1 VSENRIGGKKEMSKI
16 LLLSLALVTLFIG
29 SVFAAQN
36 YEAIT
41 VADTAIGLSFS
52 PTGGTSFSRVV
63 CTLETAQIRFM
74 VHGGT
79 PTTTTGHLLEVGQQ
93 LTLADYASIV
103 KFKAIRTGAVSGA
116 LKCSYY

>member
-1 VSENRIGGKKEMSKI
+1 MKNI
-16 LLLSLALVTLFIG
+16 LLAFILIVLFATGLI
-29 SVFAAQN
+29 AAQN

-79 PTTTTGHLLEVGQQ
+79 PTTTTGHLLEIGQQ
-93 LTLADYASIV
+93 LTLSDYASIV